1 MTKNSIFLDTIQGK
15 KTERPPVWF
24 MRQAGRSLP
33 SYQKLKENYSF
44 KELMEDPQLAS
55 DVTLLPVWDLG
66 VDAAILF
73 SDILVIPEALGM
85 NLKFEDKGPAFD
97 TPLAFMD
104 NPVEKL
110 HFNSDSLSHI
120 YEAIKIIIKDKPD
133 EVALIGFA
141 GGPFTVLCYMLQGI
155 SKNLGFP
162 DAVNFIFQR
171 EEETKALLE
180 IITEA
185 TIHYA
190 KKQVES
196 GIDTFQIF
204 ETHTGLL
211 PSTWFKGVV
220 LPYIEKIAKA
230 VKETGTPVIFFP
242 RGYGIG
248 IKELTNE
255 AGDFI
260 GIDWQ
265 TDLFQARGILNAD
278 FGIQGNLDPRIL
290 LSNRQ
295 VIEKELEK
303 YIPFGASN
311 DKWVFNL
318 GHGILP
324 ETPVENIKFTVDWVK
339 KTNWKRK

>member
-15 KTERPPVWF
+15 QNHRPPVWF

-44 KELMEDPQLAS
+44 KELMENPQLAS
-55 DVTLLPVWDLG
+55 DVTLLPVWDLE

-85 NLKFEDKGPAFD
+85 SLKFEGKGPVFD

-104 NPVEKL
+104 NPAEKL
-110 HFNSDSLSHI
+110 NFSPDTLSHI

-155 SKNLGFP
+155 SKNQGFP
-162 DAVNFIFQR
+162 DAVNFIFQK
-171 EEETKALLE
+171 EDETKELLE
-180 IITEA
+180 IITSA

-196 GIDTFQIF
+196 GIDVFQIF
-204 ETHTGLL
+204 ETHAGLL
-211 PSTWFKGVV
+211 PSTWFKELV
-220 LPYIEKIAKA
+220 LPYIEKITKA
-230 VKETGTPVIFFP
+230 VKKTGTPVIFFP
-242 RGYGIG
+242 RGYGLG
-248 IKELTNE
+248 IKELTINI
-255 AGDFI
+255 GDFI

-265 TDLFQARGILNAD
+265 TDLYQAREILNPAL
-278 FGIQGNLDPRIL
+278 GIQGNLDPRIFL
-290 LSNRQ
+290 DNQ
-295 VIEKELEK
+295 KVIERELK
-303 YIPFGASN
+303 
-311 DKWVFNL
+311 KWIFNL

-324 ETPVENIKFTVDWVK
+324 DTPVENIKFTVDWIK
-339 KTNWKRK
+339 NTNWKGN